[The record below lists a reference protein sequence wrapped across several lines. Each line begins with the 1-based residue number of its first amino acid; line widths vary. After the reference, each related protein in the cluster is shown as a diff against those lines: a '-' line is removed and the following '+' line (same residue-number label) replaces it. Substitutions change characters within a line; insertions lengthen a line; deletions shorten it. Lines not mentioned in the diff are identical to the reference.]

1 MEQEPVSKSESSEES
16 KPILKTTRV
25 VEKIDSSTT
34 AAGEKPVVDSRIKIQ
49 SAGKVLL
56 FILSLYLFILAI
68 TLMKDGAR
76 GLEPLIDNILSI
88 SNPANGLGFGWL
100 ASYLIMSGS
109 PVAAAA
115 VTFFDAG
122 IIDSITTFAMITGSR
137 IGASFIVLLIG
148 FLYVLRGRDRA
159 TSLSMGLLALLVTI
173 TTYLPSFFLGA
184 ILLNINLGN
193 NINQPPANF
202 INALVD
208 RLILPV
214 SSIISGLLPDWAVF
228 LVGLGIILLSF
239 NLFDKCLPQ
248 MTLKE
253 SQFGRVSRLVYHPMV
268 MFTIGAAIT
277 MISMSVSLSL
287 SILVPLSNRGYIRRE
302 NVIPYI
308 LGANITTFI
317 DTLFAASL
325 LDNPSVFGIVLISM
339 ISITIVSITLLLTIF
354 RPYQYRVNR
363 LVYQITSN
371 NRNMAIFLLLIFM
384 IPLVMIFI

>member
-1 MEQEPVSKSESSEES
+1 MEQEPVSKPEHSEDTN
-16 KPILKTTRV
+16 PTQRATQV
-25 VEKIDSSTT
+25 VEKSDSPKPV
-34 AAGEKPVVDSRIKIQ
+34 AGEKAEKETRVKTQ
-49 SAGKVLL
+49 SALKVLL
-56 FILSLYLFILAI
+56 FIVSLYLFILAI

-76 GLEPLIDNILSI
+76 GLEPLIENILSI
-88 SNPANGLGFGWL
+88 SNAANGLGFGWL

-137 IGASFIVLLIG
+137 IGASFLVLLIG

-173 TTYLPSFFLGA
+173 TTYIPSFILGT
-184 ILLNINLGN
+184 ILLNTDLSN
-193 NINQPPANF
+193 NVNQPPANI
-202 INALVD
+202 INALTD
-208 RLILPV
+208 RLILPI
-214 SSIISGLLPDWAVF
+214 SSIIVRLLPDWGVF

-253 SQFGRVSRLVYHPMV
+253 SQFGRVSRLVYHPLV

-325 LDNPSVFGIVLISM
+325 LDNSSAFGIVLISM
-339 ISITIVSITLLLTIF
+339 LSITIVSITLLLTIF